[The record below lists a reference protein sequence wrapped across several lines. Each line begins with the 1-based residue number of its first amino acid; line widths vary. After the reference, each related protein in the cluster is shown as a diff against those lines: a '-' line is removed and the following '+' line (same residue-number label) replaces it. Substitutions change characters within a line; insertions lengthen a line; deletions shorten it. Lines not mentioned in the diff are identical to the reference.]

1 MSRLM
6 VQMPGSG
13 HDRYTP
19 FSAHRVITG
28 WGKGMHIRKIGII
41 GRTYRHVQRYRQIL
55 TVLFRYGFGDLIDT
69 LKIEQYVEI
78 GLQMISRKR
87 REKIEVFS
95 RAERVRM
102 ALEELGPTFIKMGQ
116 FLSTRPDL
124 LPVEF
129 IKELEKLQD
138 HVPPVEFSEV
148 EKIIEAELGAPLGVI
163 FKDFDSAPVASASIG
178 QVHLARLK
186 DGEEVVVKIQRP
198 NVRKTIE
205 VDLEIMLHIATLM
218 ERHLKAAE
226 IHRPTRLIEEFA
238 RTIEKEMDYTFEAAH
253 VERFAMQFMGDPTL
267 YVPKIY
273 RETTTRR
280 ILTMEYIR
288 GIKASEIDKLKEEGF
303 DTREIARRGFDLTL
317 KQVFLY
323 GFFHA
328 DPHPGNVFILPGNI
342 ICYLDFGM
350 MGRIGRRSRESFAD
364 LVMNIVRRDEIKTTD
379 AFLRL
384 TTRTD
389 EPERDLLER
398 DMADFIDR
406 HFYKPLKELDLMK
419 LLHQLLEIAAR
430 HRLLIP
436 PDLFLMIKALGNA
449 EGLGR
454 KLDPNFDATG
464 QAAPFIKR
472 VQMER
477 LHPRRVGTDLLD
489 SGIDFLH
496 LLMEIPGEVR
506 DILRQA
512 RLGRVRIEFEHRGLE
527 PMLSAHDRI
536 SNRLA
541 FAIVLASLIIGSS
554 LIVLSDIPPK
564 WHGIPLI
571 GLGGFL
577 MAGVMGFWLLVT
589 ILRRGRM

>member
-1 MSRLM
+1 
-6 VQMPGSG
+6 
-13 HDRYTP
+13 
-19 FSAHRVITG
+19 
-28 WGKGMHIRKIGII
+28 MHVRKIGII
-41 GRTYRHVQRYRQIL
+41 GKTYRHVQRYRQIL
-55 TVLFRYGFGDLIDT
+55 TVLFRYGFGDLVDI
-69 LKIEQYVEI
+69 LKIEQYIEI

-87 REKIEVFS
+87 REKIETLS

-102 ALEELGPTFIKMGQ
+102 ALEELGPTFVKMGQ

-129 IKELEKLQD
+129 IRELEKLQD
-138 HVPPVEFSEV
+138 HVPPVEKGEV
-148 EKIIEAELGAPLGVI
+148 EKIIEMELGAPVKDI
-163 FKDFDSAPVASASIG
+163 FIDFEAVPLASASIG
-178 QVHLARLK
+178 QVHFARLM
-186 DGEEVVVKIQRP
+186 DGDEVVVKVQRP

-226 IHRPTRLIEEFA
+226 IHRPTRLVEEFA
-238 RTIEKEMDYTFEAAH
+238 RTIEKELDYTFEAAH
-253 VERFAMQFMGDPTL
+253 VERFAIQFMGDRTI

-288 GIKASEIDKLKEEGF
+288 GIKASDVDRLIQEGL
-303 DTREIARRGFDLTL
+303 DTREIARRGFDLIL
-317 KQVFLY
+317 KQIFLY

-328 DPHPGNVFILPGNI
+328 DPHPGNVFILPNNV

-350 MGRIGRRSRESFAD
+350 MGRISRKTRENFAD
-364 LVMNIVRRDEIKTTD
+364 LVMGIVRRDEVKATD

-384 TTRTD
+384 TTSRD
-389 EPERDLLER
+389 EPDHEVLER
-398 DMADFIDR
+398 DMGDFIDR
-406 HFYKPLKELDLMK
+406 HFYRPLKDLDLMK
-419 LLHQLLEIAAR
+419 ILHQLLEIGAR
-430 HRLLIP
+430 HKLVIP

-454 KLDPNFDATG
+454 KLDPAFDATS

-477 LHPRRVGTDLLD
+477 LHPRRIGSDLFD
-489 SGIDFLH
+489 SGMDFLH

-512 RLGRVRIEFEHRGLE
+512 RLGKIKLEFEHRGLE
-527 PMLSAHDRI
+527 SMLSTHDRI

-571 GLGGFL
+571 GLIGFL
-577 MAGVMGFWLLVT
+577 IAGVMGFWLLVT

>member
-1 MSRLM
+1 MDEVGRDSLM
-6 VQMPGSG
+6 HV
-13 HDRYTP
+13 
-19 FSAHRVITG
+19 
-28 WGKGMHIRKIGII
+28 RKIGII

-55 TVLFRYGFGDLIDT
+55 TVLFRYGFGDLVDV
-69 LKIEQYVEI
+69 LKIEQYIEI

-87 REKIEVFS
+87 REKIETLS

-138 HVPPVEFSEV
+138 HVPPVEKGEE
-148 EKIIEAELGAPLGVI
+148 EKIIEMELGAPVKDI
-163 FKDFDSAPVASASIG
+163 FMDFDETPLASASIG
-178 QVHLARLK
+178 QVHFARLM
-186 DGEEVVVKIQRP
+186 DGDEVVVKVQRP

-205 VDLEIMLHIATLM
+205 VDLEIMLHIATLV

-226 IHRPTRLIEEFA
+226 IHRPTRLLEEFA
-238 RTIEKEMDYTFEAAH
+238 RTIEKELDYTFEAAH
-253 VERFAMQFMGDPTL
+253 VERFAIQFMGDPTI

-280 ILTMEYIR
+280 ILTMEYIK
-288 GIKASEIDKLKEEGF
+288 GIKASDIDRLVQEGL
-303 DTREIARRGFDLTL
+303 DTREIARRGFDLIL
-317 KQVFLY
+317 KQIFLH

-328 DPHPGNVFILPGNI
+328 DPHPGNIFILPNNV

-350 MGRIGRRSRESFAD
+350 MGRISRKTRENFAD
-364 LVMNIVRRDEIKTTD
+364 LVMGIVRRDEVKATD
-379 AFLRL
+379 SFLRL
-384 TTRTD
+384 TTSRD
-389 EPERDLLER
+389 EPDREVLER

-406 HFYKPLKELDLMK
+406 HFYRPLKDLDLMK
-419 LLHQLLEIAAR
+419 ILHQLLEIGAR
-430 HRLLIP
+430 HKLIIP

-454 KLDPNFDATG
+454 KLDPNFDATS

-477 LHPRRVGTDLLD
+477 LHPGRIGSDLLD
-489 SGIDFLH
+489 SGLDFLH

-512 RLGRVRIEFEHRGLE
+512 RLGKIKLEFEHRGLE
-527 PMLSAHDRI
+527 PMLSTHDRI

-571 GLGGFL
+571 GLIGFL
-577 MAGVMGFWLLVT
+577 IAGVMGFWLLIT